1 MGPAQQDP
9 CMGTLPKLPPAR
21 REAEKAQKKAGGTM
35 LDEMPRHGPCLD
47 DRYGGPNK
55 TGKKDGW
62 SVTKCGQDVYLVR
75 IHPPQGSRNSTS
87 CTEVHLLMPSSS
99 RVNVSPKRFTFN
111 LSIQLEPAT
120 VPDGPPWLAPQ
131 PTRDDDLDVH
141 VGRPYELH
149 TPSDWKAV
157 LGWVPRKQRHWNLV
171 QR

>member
-1 MGPAQQDP
+1 
-9 CMGTLPKLPPAR
+9 
-21 REAEKAQKKAGGTM
+21 
-35 LDEMPRHGPCLD
+35 
-47 DRYGGPNK
+47 
-55 TGKKDGW
+55 
-62 SVTKCGQDVYLVR
+62 
-75 IHPPQGSRNSTS
+75 
-87 CTEVHLLMPSSS
+87 VHLLMPSSS

-120 VPDGPPWLAPQ
+120 VPDGPPWPAPQ